1 MLAVLTPLLS
11 LLGVEASSMTANL
24 KRRAVLWGLIGAL
37 GLVFLTFLLV
47 AADSALAYVVGPV
60 IAPLIIAVAAA
71 LIALAIYLVAQLQD
85 NIAARRDAERKKSAE
100 MTALITTAIITAVPL
115 ILRSPLFK
123 EIGLPAGA
131 ALASALMMRKSDD
144 RHRH

>member
-24 KRRAVLWGLIGAL
+24 KRKAILWGLIGAL
-37 GLVFLTFLLV
+37 GLVFLSLLLV
-47 AADSALAYVVGPV
+47 AADSALAYAVGPV

-71 LIALAIYLVAQLQD
+71 LIALAIYLVALLQD